1 MTFWT
6 ILKVFI
12 NSNLFLQ
19 LQHVISPQIVI
30 MNKFHYNPGWTRRRH
45 PPVHPPS
52 QIWPGETHPPLLE
65 RDETRCSTGRINLS
79 SWLRVLAVP
88 PPSTSFWTSKA
99 SMKNPAVFLLTSA
112 VYFQFWINPSITL
125 ITLQSIQAYMPYKSS
140 DDTSNIHVDHIFSP
154 RSPNWPLG
162 LFGRPSWPPWTPQHP
177 PWPGSGTW
185 IFKCQVFCV
194 RWHERWASGVSL
206 KRVIKM
212 QFRNAYFRL
221 LVLILREALEALDGE
236 GEWHQRCQKEK
247 QQHCPAFE
255 HLERQMLS

>member
-212 QFRNAYFRL
+212 QFGNAYFRS
-221 LVLILREALEALDGE
+221 LV
-236 GEWHQRCQKEK
+236 HSSQKLWSK
-247 QQHCPAFE
+247 PD
-255 HLERQMLS
+255 